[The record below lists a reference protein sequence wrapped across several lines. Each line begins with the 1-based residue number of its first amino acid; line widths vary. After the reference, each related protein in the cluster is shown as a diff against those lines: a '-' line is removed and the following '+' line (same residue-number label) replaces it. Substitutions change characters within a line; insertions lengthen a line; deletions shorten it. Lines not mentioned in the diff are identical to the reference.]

1 MADDDLELARLAV
14 VAALRDGDAALAYR
28 LVLRLMDEGY
38 AFPTLIDDV
47 LAPIQWDAGRR
58 WHQGDASISEEHLAT
73 GVIETLVSML
83 GGMFDQP
90 SDGDLVVVACAEG
103 DTHSLPARMAAA
115 LLAYEGRRTTFLGTA
130 VPASDLEG
138 YLDGTEAV
146 ALVLSCT
153 REVNLLGA
161 RASIQAAHGAGVRV
175 LVGGRAF
182 GGTDSKRWCRVG
194 ADARALRL
202 SEVSELLDRWSPDPA
217 AAEATAWPVPAVVDR
232 LEEARLAMVAG
243 LSAAIGGRAGG
254 SGRLPAEVGELVD
267 LLAVATYLDEPA
279 MLADHARWLS
289 ALLVQRG
296 AADLTASD
304 LITSLAGEVPTELAE
319 VAELVRRAEDSVR

>member
-1 MADDDLELARLAV
+1 
-14 VAALRDGDAALAYR
+14 
-28 LVLRLMDEGY
+28 
-38 AFPTLIDDV
+38 
-47 LAPIQWDAGRR
+47 
-58 WHQGDASISEEHLAT
+58 
-73 GVIETLVSML
+73 
-83 GGMFDQP
+83 
-90 SDGDLVVVACAEG
+90 
-103 DTHSLPARMAAA
+103 
-115 LLAYEGRRTTFLGTA
+115 
-130 VPASDLEG
+130 
-138 YLDGTEAV
+138 
-146 ALVLSCT
+146 
-153 REVNLLGA
+153 
-161 RASIQAAHGAGVRV
+161 
-175 LVGGRAF
+175 
-182 GGTDSKRWCRVG
+182 
-194 ADARALRL
+194 
-202 SEVSELLDRWSPDPA
+202 
-217 AAEATAWPVPAVVDR
+217 VVDR